1 MVMFLGKTRK
11 NVKIITAM
19 AYLTG
24 GLCYL

>member
-1 MVMFLGKTRK
+1 MFLGKIRK